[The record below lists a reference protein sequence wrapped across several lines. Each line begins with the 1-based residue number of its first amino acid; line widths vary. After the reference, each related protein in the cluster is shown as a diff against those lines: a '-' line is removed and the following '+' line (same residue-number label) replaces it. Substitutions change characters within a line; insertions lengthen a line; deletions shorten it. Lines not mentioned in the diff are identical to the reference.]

1 MYVSPSDDLYGAP
14 KKKARPEPR
23 LEDYADFVADVED
36 GELDAFAT
44 PSYGRTRLTRDD
56 EALVEELATKKE
68 RSERQKRAPK
78 PVADDEAQEREAVER
93 EARKAARREEREKR
107 EKREKC
113 EKSEK
118 PEKKEKYGKSG
129 KRSFLSKIKEAITT
143 GSVSSDGAFDACPE
157 RSARSENGD
166 GAAISAKKMRWLKQK
181 ATKFLEA
188 NGRTLELDA
197 AASQAEELAA
207 LLEAT
212 LKAATGAAPEE
223 RSAPSRER
231 RPARTLEEIFV
242 DEPTF
247 DAEPVVADE
256 REERKPRKEARAEKS
271 RRPEKAERAEKVERS
286 EKAEKAEKTER
297 AEKRE
302 KSEKSEKRARRDEE
316 TFDEP
321 RPAKRKNAASGWD
334 DFDDSADDDYDPI
347 AFWERLAADE
357 DDEEEETPVARP
369 SAERAQK
376 RRETPDDFEDWSDEV
391 AAKKKSARIRE
402 RTEDEP
408 AFEAAPTSRLSGR
421 GRGAGTETD
430 ATDESASNE
439 FDGSADFAADAGFD
453 GDGDGET
460 EPRSK
465 KRRSKKR
472 RRDGESAED
481 GDDGGPAA
489 SAKKCPNCEKKAA
502 SKGLERFGE
511 LTLTKPTLRALAQM
525 GYAEPTPIQAGT
537 IPRIQAGVDLMGQA
551 KTGTGK
557 TAAFMIPIVE
567 FVDECEPVDARIP
580 SPLALVVLPTRELAV
595 QVRDETNRLAQFRDL
610 KVVACY
616 GGKPIASQVEKLRRG
631 CDILVGTPGRIIDL
645 ANRGALSLGKARWV
659 VLDEADRM
667 LDVGFRPDVERILR
681 MTPSSRQTLLFSA
694 TLAPPV
700 VRLAKAYMRDP
711 ESHDFSQKNVSADT
725 IEQFYLTVDQGRK
738 FDALVKLLE
747 LQQPRQAIVF
757 CRTKRCVDMIGR
769 RLEARFP
776 GVDAIHGDLAQTKR
790 DRIMSNFRQEKTKIL
805 VATDVVG
812 RGIDV
817 SSVSHIV
824 NYDVPQYCDD
834 YVHRVG
840 RAGRM
845 GREGVAFTLVT
856 AAEGAE
862 LTRIEIRIDRLLER
876 MELPGF
882 EAYSKPVEG
891 PGSSAEPER
900 FERKPVFGKTIRRAR
915 RAL

>member
-68 RSERQKRAPK
+68 KTIRQKRAPK

-93 EARKAARREEREKR
+93 EARKAARRDEREKR

-118 PEKKEKYGKSG
+118 PEKKEKCEKSEKRE

-143 GSVSSDGAFDACPE
+143 GAVSSDADVDE
-157 RSARSENGD
+157 RPARLENGD
-166 GAAISAKKMRWLKQK
+166 GATVSAKKMRWLKQK
-181 ATKFLEA
+181 ATKFLEE
-188 NGRTLELDA
+188 NGRTLELDDSV
-197 AASQAEELAA
+197 SQAEELAA

-212 LKAATGAAPEE
+212 LKAATGSAPEE

-247 DAEPVVADE
+247 NAESAPDE
-256 REERKPRKEARAEKS
+256 REERKAKKEARAEKS
-271 RRPEKAERAEKVERS
+271 RRPEKAERFEEP
-286 EKAEKAEKTER
+286 EKAAKREELVKSEKTE
-297 AEKRE
+297 
-302 KSEKSEKRARRDEE
+302 KSERRSLRDEPVE
-316 TFDEP
+316 EP
-321 RPAKRKNAASGWD
+321 KPTKRKSAAPAWD
-334 DFDDSADDDYDPI
+334 DLDDDGDDYDPI
-347 AFWERLAADE
+347 AFWERLAADA
-357 DDEEEETPVARP
+357 DDEEDETPVARP
-369 SAERAQK
+369 SAERPKK

-391 AAKKKSARIRE
+391 AAKKKSGRTRE

-408 AFEAAPTSRLSGR
+408 AFEAAPTSRLSDE
-421 GRGAGTETD
+421 AE
-430 ATDESASNE
+430 ESASSE
-439 FDGSADFAADAGFD
+439 FDAADFDA
-453 GDGDGET
+453 ES

>member
-1 MYVSPSDDLYGAP
+1 MYVSPSDDFYGAP

-68 RSERQKRAPK
+68 KTVRQKRAPK
-78 PVADDEAQEREAVER
+78 PVADDEAQEREAIER
-93 EARKAARREEREKR
+93 EARKAARRDEREKQERR

-113 EKSEK
+113 EKAEK
-118 PEKKEKYGKSG
+118 PEKKEKSG

-143 GSVSSDGAFDACPE
+143 GAVSSDADVDE
-157 RSARSENGD
+157 RSARFESGD
-166 GAAISAKKMRWLKQK
+166 GAAVSAKKMRWLRQK
-181 ATKFLEA
+181 ATKFLEE
-188 NGRTLELDA
+188 NGRTLELDGST
-197 AASQAEELAA
+197 SQAEELAA

-212 LKAATGAAPEE
+212 LKAATGSAPEE
-223 RSAPSRER
+223 RSASSRER

-247 DAEPVVADE
+247 EAETAADE
-256 REERKPRKEARAEKS
+256 RDAKPAKKS
-271 RRPEKAERAEKVERS
+271 RRP
-286 EKAEKAEKTER
+286 EKTER
-297 AEKRE
+297 AEKAERSEKTEKYE
-302 KSEKSEKRARRDEE
+302 KSEKAEKRVRRDEE
-316 TFDEP
+316 ATVEP
-321 RPAKRKNAASGWD
+321 KPAKRKSAAPDWD
-334 DFDDSADDDYDPI
+334 DFDDDYDPI
-347 AFWERLAADE
+347 AAWERIAAEE
-357 DDEEEETPVARP
+357 DDEEDETPVARP
-369 SAERAQK
+369 SAERPKK

-402 RTEDEP
+402 RTENEP
-408 AFEAAPTSRLSGR
+408 IFETATPSRLSGR
-421 GRGAGTETD
+421 GRDDETE
-430 ATDESASNE
+430 ANAADESASNE
-439 FDGSADFAADAGFD
+439 FDGSADFAVDAGFND
-453 GDGDGET
+453 DAET

>member
-1 MYVSPSDDLYGAP
+1 MYVSSSDELYGAP

-68 RSERQKRAPK
+68 KTVRQKRAPK

-93 EARKAARREEREKR
+93 EARKAARRDEREKR

-118 PEKKEKYGKSG
+118 PEKKEKCEKSE

-143 GSVSSDGAFDACPE
+143 GAVSSDADVDE
-157 RSARSENGD
+157 RPARLENGD
-166 GAAISAKKMRWLKQK
+166 GATVSAKKMRWLKQK
-181 ATKFLEA
+181 ATKFLEE
-188 NGRTLELDA
+188 NGRTLELDDS
-197 AASQAEELAA
+197 ASQAEELAA

-212 LKAATGAAPEE
+212 LKAATGSAPEE
-223 RSAPSRER
+223 RSTPSRER

-247 DAEPVVADE
+247 NAESAPDE
-256 REERKPRKEARAEKS
+256 REERKAKKEARAEKS
-271 RRPEKAERAEKVERS
+271 RRPEKAERFEEP
-286 EKAEKAEKTER
+286 EKAAKREELVKSEKTE
-297 AEKRE
+297 
-302 KSEKSEKRARRDEE
+302 KSERRSRRDEPVE
-316 TFDEP
+316 EP
-321 RPAKRKNAASGWD
+321 KPTKRKSAAPAWD
-334 DFDDSADDDYDPI
+334 DLDDDGDDYDPI
-347 AFWERLAADE
+347 AFWERLAADA
-357 DDEEEETPVARP
+357 DDEEDETPVARP
-369 SAERAQK
+369 SAERPKK

-391 AAKKKSARIRE
+391 AAKKKSGRTRE
-402 RTEDEP
+402 RTEDQP
-408 AFEAAPTSRLSGR
+408 AFEAASTSRLSDE
-421 GRGAGTETD
+421 AE
-430 ATDESASNE
+430 ESASSD
-439 FDGSADFAADAGFD
+439 FDAVDFDA
-453 GDGDGET
+453 ES

>member
-1 MYVSPSDDLYGAP
+1 M
-14 KKKARPEPR
+14 
-23 LEDYADFVADVED
+23 
-36 GELDAFAT
+36 
-44 PSYGRTRLTRDD
+44 
-56 EALVEELATKKE
+56 
-68 RSERQKRAPK
+68 
-78 PVADDEAQEREAVER
+78 
-93 EARKAARREEREKR
+93 
-107 EKREKC
+107 
-113 EKSEK
+113 
-118 PEKKEKYGKSG
+118 
-129 KRSFLSKIKEAITT
+129 
-143 GSVSSDGAFDACPE
+143 
-157 RSARSENGD
+157 
-166 GAAISAKKMRWLKQK
+166 
-181 ATKFLEA
+181 
-188 NGRTLELDA
+188 
-197 AASQAEELAA
+197 
-207 LLEAT
+207 
-212 LKAATGAAPEE
+212 
-223 RSAPSRER
+223 
-231 RPARTLEEIFV
+231 
-242 DEPTF
+242 
-247 DAEPVVADE
+247 
-256 REERKPRKEARAEKS
+256 
-271 RRPEKAERAEKVERS
+271 
-286 EKAEKAEKTER
+286 
-297 AEKRE
+297 
-302 KSEKSEKRARRDEE
+302 
-316 TFDEP
+316 
-321 RPAKRKNAASGWD
+321 
-334 DFDDSADDDYDPI
+334 
-347 AFWERLAADE
+347 
-357 DDEEEETPVARP
+357 
-369 SAERAQK
+369 
-376 RRETPDDFEDWSDEV
+376 
-391 AAKKKSARIRE
+391 
-402 RTEDEP
+402 
-408 AFEAAPTSRLSGR
+408 SGR
-421 GRGAGTETD
+421 GRDDETE
-430 ATDESASNE
+430 ANAADESASNE
-439 FDGSADFAADAGFD
+439 FDGSADFAVDAGFKD
-453 GDGDGET
+453 DAET

>member
-68 RSERQKRAPK
+68 KSVRQKRAPK

-93 EARKAARREEREKR
+93 EARKAARRDEREKR

-118 PEKKEKYGKSG
+118 PEKKEKCEKSG
-129 KRSFLSKIKEAITT
+129 KRSFLSKIKEAIAT
-143 GSVSSDGAFDACPE
+143 GAVSSDVDE
-157 RSARSENGD
+157 RPARLENGD
-166 GAAISAKKMRWLKQK
+166 GATVSAKKMRWLKQK
-181 ATKFLEA
+181 ATKFLEE
-188 NGRTLELDA
+188 NGRTLELDDS
-197 AASQAEELAA
+197 ASQAEELAA

-212 LKAATGAAPEE
+212 LKAATGSAPEE
-223 RSAPSRER
+223 RSTPSRER
-231 RPARTLEEIFV
+231 RPARTLEEIFG
-242 DEPTF
+242 DETTF
-247 DAEPVVADE
+247 DVENDAVE
-256 REERKPRKEARAEKS
+256 REAIKARKEARAEKS
-271 RRPEKAERAEKVERS
+271 RRPEKLER
-286 EKAEKAEKTER
+286 
-297 AEKRE
+297 
-302 KSEKSEKRARRDEE
+302 SEKSEKVEKTEKTEKSEKREERRSRRDEPV
-316 TFDEP
+316 DEP
-321 RPAKRKNAASGWD
+321 KPTKRKSATPDWN
-334 DFDDSADDDYDPI
+334 DFNDSDGDDYDPI
-347 AFWERLAADE
+347 AFWERLAAD
-357 DDEEEETPVARP
+357 DDDEEETPVAR
-369 SAERAQK
+369 SSFERSQK

-391 AAKKKSARIRE
+391 AAKKKSGRTRE

-408 AFEAAPTSRLSGR
+408 AFEATPTSRLSDE
-421 GRGAGTETD
+421 AE
-430 ATDESASNE
+430 ESASSE
-439 FDGSADFAADAGFD
+439 FDAANFDA
-453 GDGDGET
+453 ET

-472 RRDGESAED
+472 RRDGDAD

-489 SAKKCPNCEKKAA
+489 SAKKCPDCEKKAA

-511 LTLTKPTLRALAQM
+511 LTLSKLTLRALAQM

-580 SPLALVVLPTRELAV
+580 SPLALIVLPTRELAV

-900 FERKPVFGKTIRRAR
+900 FERKPVFGKTVRRAR

>member
-1 MYVSPSDDLYGAP
+1 MYVSPADELYGAP

-68 RSERQKRAPK
+68 KARQKRAPK
-78 PVADDEAQEREAVER
+78 AVADDEAQEREAVER
-93 EARKAARREEREKR
+93 EARKAARRDERERGREKR
-107 EKREKC
+107 SKNEQAERTEKV
-113 EKSEK
+113 EK
-118 PEKKEKYGKSG
+118 PERGEKNC
-129 KRSFLSKIKEAITT
+129 KRSFLAKIKEAIAT
-143 GSVSSDGAFDACPE
+143 GSVSSDVEVVE
-157 RSARSENGD
+157 RPARVESGESATV
-166 GAAISAKKMRWLKQK
+166 SAKKMRWLKQK
-181 ATKFLEA
+181 ATKFLED
-188 NGRTLELDA
+188 NGRTLELDGS
-197 AASQAEELAA
+197 ASQAEELAA

-223 RSAPSRER
+223 RSTKTRDSR
-231 RPARTLEEIFV
+231 PTRTLEEIFG
-242 DEPTF
+242 DETTF
-247 DAEPVVADE
+247 DVENAEEKRPAKAAN
-256 REERKPRKEARAEKS
+256 KPRRA
-271 RRPEKAERAEKVERS
+271 EKAERSEQPEKVE
-286 EKAEKAEKTER
+286 KVEKT
-297 AEKRE
+297 
-302 KSEKSEKRARRDEE
+302 EKSEKREERRPRREEEVREE
-316 TFDEP
+316 T
-321 RPAKRKNAASGWD
+321 RPAKRKAAAPAWD
-334 DFDDSADDDYDPI
+334 ELDDDGDDYDPI
-347 AFWERLAADE
+347 AFWERLAADDE
-357 DDEEEETPVARP
+357 DEEDETPVARP
-369 SAERAQK
+369 SAERPKK
-376 RRETPDDFEDWSDEV
+376 RRETADDFEDWSDEV
-391 AAKKKSARIRE
+391 AAKKKSGRTRE

-408 AFEAAPTSRLSGR
+408 AFEAAPTSRLSDDE
-421 GRGAGTETD
+421 TETEG
-430 ATDESASNE
+430 ADESASSE
-439 FDGSADFAADAGFD
+439 FDALS
-453 GDGDGET
+453 

-472 RRDGESAED
+472 RRDDED

-489 SAKKCPNCEKKAA
+489 SAKKCPECEKKAA

-511 LTLTKPTLRALAQM
+511 LTLSKLTLRALAQM
-525 GYAEPTPIQAGT
+525 GYAAPTPIQAGT

-700 VRLAKAYMRDP
+700 VRLAKTYMRDP

-747 LQQPRQAIVF
+747 LQNPRQAIVF

-900 FERKPVFGKTIRRAR
+900 FERKPVFGKTVRRAR

>member
-1 MYVSPSDDLYGAP
+1 MSKNDSQGKNRGARRRPNGKSFISKFQWDSVDDQAQEDLIVPTSTGSASKRRGGKPARRRDKDVGTMYVSPTEDLYGAS
-14 KKKARPEPR
+14 KKKVRPEPR

-44 PSYGRTRLTRDD
+44 PSYGRTRLTRND

-68 RSERQKRAPK
+68 KAARPKRAPQV
-78 PVADDEAQEREAVER
+78 VAEDEAQEREAIER
-93 EARKAARREEREKR
+93 EARKAARRDGREKR
-107 EKREKC
+107 EKKESAERE
-113 EKSEK
+113 EKRE
-118 PEKKEKYGKSG
+118 
-129 KRSFLSKIKEAITT
+129 KRSFLSKIKEAIST
-143 GSVSSDGAFDACPE
+143 GAVSSE
-157 RSARSENGD
+157 REERVALDD
-166 GAAISAKKMRWLKQK
+166 GAAAIPAKKMRWLRDK
-181 ATKFLEA
+181 AMKFLEA
-188 NGRTLELDA
+188 NGRTLELDGA
-197 AASQAEELAA
+197 PTQAEELAA

-212 LKAATGAAPEE
+212 IKAATGSATEE
-223 RSAPSRER
+223 RSPKERER
-231 RPARTLEEIFV
+231 RPARTLEEIFGDETTFEADAAV
-242 DEPTF
+242 DER
-247 DAEPVVADE
+247 DAKPAK
-256 REERKPRKEARAEKS
+256 KPRR
-271 RRPEKAERAEKVERS
+271 
-286 EKAEKAEKTER
+286 AEKTEKV
-297 AEKRE
+297 EKTE
-302 KSEKSEKRARRDEE
+302 NAEKSEKREERRSRREDEVRE
-316 TFDEP
+316 EP
-321 RPAKRKNAASGWD
+321 KPTKRKSASSAWD
-334 DFDDSADDDYDPI
+334 DFDDGDDYDPI
-347 AFWERLAADE
+347 AVWERIAADE
-357 DDEEEETPVARP
+357 DDEEDEAPPR
-369 SAERAQK
+369 SNAERSQK

-408 AFEAAPTSRLSGR
+408 TFEAEPTARLSDGE
-421 GRGAGTETD
+421 AE
-430 ATDESASNE
+430 ESASSE
-439 FDGSADFAADAGFD
+439 FDAC
-453 GDGDGET
+453 E

-465 KRRSKKR
+465 MRRSKKR
-472 RRDGESAED
+472 RRDGESED

-489 SAKKCPNCEKKAA
+489 SAKKCPDCEKKAA

-747 LQQPRQAIVF
+747 LQKPRQAIVF

-776 GVDAIHGDLAQTKR
+776 GVDAIHGDLAQSKR

-900 FERKPVFGKTIRRAR
+900 FERKPVFGKTVRRAR

>member
-1 MYVSPSDDLYGAP
+1 MYVSPSDDFYGAP

-68 RSERQKRAPK
+68 RAVRQKRAPK
-78 PVADDEAQEREAVER
+78 PVADDEALEREAVER
-93 EARKAARREEREKR
+93 EARRAARRDEREKQEKR

-113 EKSEK
+113 EKAEK
-118 PEKKEKYGKSG
+118 PEKKEKSG

-143 GSVSSDGAFDACPE
+143 GSVSSDADVDE
-157 RSARSENGD
+157 RSARFESGD
-166 GAAISAKKMRWLKQK
+166 GAAVSSKKMRWLRQK
-181 ATKFLEA
+181 ATKFLEE

-197 AASQAEELAA
+197 STSQAEELAA

-212 LKAATGAAPEE
+212 LKAATGSAPEE
-223 RSAPSRER
+223 RSASSRER

-247 DAEPVVADE
+247 EAETAADE
-256 REERKPRKEARAEKS
+256 RDAKPAKKS
-271 RRPEKAERAEKVERS
+271 RRPEKTERTEKAERS
-286 EKAEKAEKTER
+286 EKP
-297 AEKRE
+297 EKRE
-302 KSEKSEKRARRDEE
+302 KSEKVEKRVRRDEE
-316 TFDEP
+316 ATVEP
-321 RPAKRKNAASGWD
+321 KPAKRKSAAPDWD
-334 DFDDSADDDYDPI
+334 DFDDDYDPI
-347 AFWERLAADE
+347 AAWERIAAEE
-357 DDEEEETPVARP
+357 DDEEDETPVARP
-369 SAERAQK
+369 SAERPKK

-402 RTEDEP
+402 RTENEP
-408 AFEAAPTSRLSGR
+408 IFETAPTSRLSGR
-421 GRGAGTETD
+421 GRDAETEAD
-430 ATDESASNE
+430 AADESASNE
-439 FDGSADFAADAGFD
+439 FDGSAGFAVDAGFND
-453 GDGDGET
+453 DAET

>member
-68 RSERQKRAPK
+68 RTVRQKRAPK

-93 EARKAARREEREKR
+93 EARKAARRDER

-118 PEKKEKYGKSG
+118 NEKKEKSEKRE

-143 GSVSSDGAFDACPE
+143 GAVSSDADVDE
-157 RSARSENGD
+157 RPARLENGD
-166 GAAISAKKMRWLKQK
+166 GATVSPKKMRWLKQK
-181 ATKFLEA
+181 ATKFLEE
-188 NGRTLELDA
+188 NGRTLELDGTT
-197 AASQAEELAA
+197 SQAEELAA

-223 RSAPSRER
+223 RAAASRER

-247 DAEPVVADE
+247 EAETAADE
-256 REERKPRKEARAEKS
+256 RDEKPAKKS
-271 RRPEKAERAEKVERS
+271 RRPEKTERMEKVECS
-286 EKAEKAEKTER
+286 EKP
-297 AEKRE
+297 EKRE
-302 KSEKSEKRARRDEE
+302 KSEKLEKRARRDEAV
-316 TFDEP
+316 DEP
-321 RPAKRKNAASGWD
+321 KPTKRKSAAPDWN
-334 DFDDSADDDYDPI
+334 DFDDSDDDYDPI

-357 DDEEEETPVARP
+357 DDETPVARP
-369 SAERAQK
+369 SSERPKK

-402 RTEDEP
+402 RTENESV
-408 AFEAAPTSRLSGR
+408 FETASTSRLSGR
-421 GRGAGTETD
+421 GVATPEGADED
-430 ATDESASNE
+430 ASSE
-439 FDGSADFAADAGFD
+439 FDGSVGFVEGAGFAD
-453 GDGDGET
+453 GAAES
-460 EPRSK
+460 ESRSK

>member
-68 RSERQKRAPK
+68 KTIRQKRAPK
-78 PVADDEAQEREAVER
+78 PVADDEAQEREAIER
-93 EARKAARREEREKR
+93 EARKAARRDEREKR

-118 PEKKEKYGKSG
+118 SEKKEKCEKRE

-143 GSVSSDGAFDACPE
+143 GSVSSDADE
-157 RSARSENGD
+157 RPTRSESGD
-166 GAAISAKKMRWLKQK
+166 GAAVSAKKMRWLKQK
-181 ATKFLEA
+181 ATKFLEE
-188 NGRTLELDA
+188 NGRTLELDGS
-197 AASQAEELAA
+197 ASQAEELAA

-212 LKAATGAAPEE
+212 LKAATGAVPEE
-223 RSAPSRER
+223 RSTPSRER

-247 DAEPVVADE
+247 NAESAADE
-256 REERKPRKEARAEKS
+256 RDAKPAKKP
-271 RRPEKAERAEKVERS
+271 RRPEKAERSEKPEKTEKAEKF
-286 EKAEKAEKTER
+286 EKAEKAEKREER
-297 AEKRE
+297 R
-302 KSEKSEKRARRDEE
+302 SRRDETVE
-316 TFDEP
+316 EP
-321 RPAKRKNAASGWD
+321 KPAKRKNPAPDWN
-334 DFDDSADDDYDPI
+334 DFDDSDDDYDPI

-357 DDEEEETPVARP
+357 DDEEDETPVPVARP
-369 SAERAQK
+369 SAERPKK

-408 AFEAAPTSRLSGR
+408 AFEAAPTSRLSR
-421 GRGAGTETD
+421 REAESD
-430 ATDESASNE
+430 AADEDASSE
-439 FDGSADFAADAGFD
+439 FDGSADFDADAGFD
-453 GDGDGET
+453 GET
-460 EPRSK
+460 ESRSK

>member
-68 RSERQKRAPK
+68 RAVRQKRAPK

-93 EARKAARREEREKR
+93 EARKAARRDEREKR

-113 EKSEK
+113 EK
-118 PEKKEKYGKSG
+118 PEKKEKREKSEKGG

-143 GSVSSDGAFDACPE
+143 GSVSSDADADADVDE
-157 RSARSENGD
+157 RSTRVESGD
-166 GAAISAKKMRWLKQK
+166 GATVSAKKMRWLKQK
-181 ATKFLEA
+181 ATKFLEE

-223 RSAPSRER
+223 RSTKARDR

-247 DAEPVVADE
+247 SAEKADDE
-256 REERKPRKEARAEKS
+256 REERKTRKEARAEKS
-271 RRPEKAERAEKVERS
+271 RRTEKAERS
-286 EKAEKAEKTER
+286 EKAERLEKTEKTEK

-302 KSEKSEKRARRDEE
+302 ERRARREDEVRE
-316 TFDEP
+316 EP
-321 RPAKRKNAASGWD
+321 KPTKRKSAAPDWN
-334 DFDDSADDDYDPI
+334 DFDDSDDDYDPI

-357 DDEEEETPVARP
+357 DDEEDETPAPVARP
-369 SAERAQK
+369 SAERAPK

-391 AAKKKSARIRE
+391 AAKKKSGRTRE

-408 AFEAAPTSRLSGR
+408 TFEAAPTSRLSGR
-421 GRGAGTETD
+421 GRAAEAESD
-430 ATDESASNE
+430 AADESASSE
-439 FDGSADFAADAGFD
+439 FDGSAGFADDADAGFD
-453 GDGDGET
+453 AE
-460 EPRSK
+460 EAPRSK

-747 LQQPRQAIVF
+747 LQNPRQAIVF

>member
-1 MYVSPSDDLYGAP
+1 MYVSPSSDELYGAP

-68 RSERQKRAPK
+68 KTVRQKRAPK
-78 PVADDEAQEREAVER
+78 PLADDEAQEREAIER
-93 EARKAARREEREKR
+93 EARKAARRDEREKR

-113 EKSEK
+113 EKC
-118 PEKKEKYGKSG
+118 EKKEKNEKSG
-129 KRSFLSKIKEAITT
+129 KRSFLSKIKEAIAT
-143 GSVSSDGAFDACPE
+143 GAVSSDADE
-157 RSARSENGD
+157 RSTRLESGD
-166 GAAISAKKMRWLKQK
+166 GAAVSTKKMRWLRQK
-181 ATKFLEA
+181 ATKFLEE
-188 NGRTLELDA
+188 NGRTLELDGS
-197 AASQAEELAA
+197 ASQAEELAA

-223 RSAPSRER
+223 RSAKARER

-247 DAEPVVADE
+247 DVENADDE
-256 REERKPRKEARAEKS
+256 RDAKPSKKPRRTEKT
-271 RRPEKAERAEKVERS
+271 ERS
-286 EKAEKAEKTER
+286 EKLEKTEFL
-297 AEKRE
+297 E
-302 KSEKSEKRARRDEE
+302 KSEKTEKREERRSRREDEVRE
-316 TFDEP
+316 EAKAT
-321 RPAKRKNAASGWD
+321 KRKSAAPDWN
-334 DFDDSADDDYDPI
+334 DFDDSDDDYDPI

-357 DDEEEETPVARP
+357 DDEEDETPVARP
-369 SAERAQK
+369 SAERPKK

-402 RTEDEP
+402 RTENEP
-408 AFEAAPTSRLSGR
+408 IFETAPTSRLSGR
-421 GRGAGTETD
+421 GAGTEAD
-430 ATDESASNE
+430 AADEDASCE
-439 FDGSADFAADAGFD
+439 FDGSAGFAVDAGFD
-453 GDGDGET
+453 GDAET

>member
-1 MYVSPSDDLYGAP
+1 MYVSPSDDFYGAP

-68 RSERQKRAPK
+68 RAVRQKRAPK

-93 EARKAARREEREKR
+93 EARKAARRDEREKR

-113 EKSEK
+113 EK
-118 PEKKEKYGKSG
+118 PEKKEKSEKGG

-143 GSVSSDGAFDACPE
+143 GSVSSDADVDE
-157 RSARSENGD
+157 RPARSESGD
-166 GAAISAKKMRWLKQK
+166 GAAVSAKKMRWLKQK
-181 ATKFLEA
+181 ATKFLEE
-188 NGRTLELDA
+188 NGRTLELDGS
-197 AASQAEELAA
+197 ASQAEELAA

-212 LKAATGAAPEE
+212 LKAATGSAPEE
-223 RSAPSRER
+223 RSTKARER

-247 DAEPVVADE
+247 DAEKADGE
-256 REERKPRKEARAEKS
+256 REERKARKDARAEKS
-271 RRPEKAERAEKVERS
+271 RRTEKAERSEKPEKS
-286 EKAEKAEKTER
+286 EKAEKREER
-297 AEKRE
+297 R
-302 KSEKSEKRARRDEE
+302 SRRD
-316 TFDEP
+316 DEAVEAP
-321 RPAKRKNAASGWD
+321 KPTKRKSAASDWN
-334 DFDDSADDDYDPI
+334 DFDDSDDDYDPI

-357 DDEEEETPVARP
+357 DDEEDEAPVARP
-369 SAERAQK
+369 SAERSPK

-391 AAKKKSARIRE
+391 AAKKKSGRTRE

-421 GRGAGTETD
+421 DRAAGTE
-430 ATDESASNE
+430 ANAADESASSE
-439 FDGSADFAADAGFD
+439 FDGSADFAEDAGFD
-453 GDGDGET
+453 RDGET
-460 EPRSK
+460 ESRSK

-567 FVDECEPVDARIP
+567 FVDECESIDARIP

-747 LQQPRQAIVF
+747 LQNPRQAIVF

>member
-1 MYVSPSDDLYGAP
+1 MYVSPADDLYGAP

-68 RSERQKRAPK
+68 RAVRQKRAPK
-78 PVADDEAQEREAVER
+78 PVADDEAQEREAIER
-93 EARKAARREEREKR
+93 EARKAARRDEREKR

-113 EKSEK
+113 EKT
-118 PEKKEKYGKSG
+118 EKKEKREKSEKSG

-143 GSVSSDGAFDACPE
+143 GSVSSDAAFDVCSEP
-157 RSARSENGD
+157 SARSESGD
-166 GAAISAKKMRWLKQK
+166 DATVSAKKMRWLKQK
-181 ATKFLEA
+181 ATKFLEE

-223 RSAPSRER
+223 RSAKSRER

-247 DAEPVVADE
+247 NAEKAEDESDAKPAK
-256 REERKPRKEARAEKS
+256 KPRRAEKS
-271 RRPEKAERAEKVERS
+271 ERPEKPENLEKP
-286 EKAEKAEKTER
+286 KK

-302 KSEKSEKRARRDEE
+302 ERREGREDEVRE
-316 TFDEP
+316 EP
-321 RPAKRKNAASGWD
+321 KTTKRKNAAPDWNN
-334 DFDDSADDDYDPI
+334 FDDSDDDYDPI

-357 DDEEEETPVARP
+357 DDEENEAPVPVARP
-369 SAERAQK
+369 SAERAPK

-408 AFEAAPTSRLSGR
+408 AFEASPTSRLSGR

-439 FDGSADFAADAGFD
+439 FDGSADFAADAGF
-453 GDGDGET
+453 DGDGET

-595 QVRDETNRLAQFRDL
+595 QVRDETNRLAQFCDL

-747 LQQPRQAIVF
+747 LQNPRQAIVF

-891 PGSSAEPER
+891 PGASAEPER

>member
-68 RSERQKRAPK
+68 RTVRQKRAPK

-93 EARKAARREEREKR
+93 EARKAARRDEREKR

-118 PEKKEKYGKSG
+118 NEKKEKCEKRE

-143 GSVSSDGAFDACPE
+143 GSVSSDADVDE
-157 RSARSENGD
+157 RPARSESGD
-166 GAAISAKKMRWLKQK
+166 GATVSAKKMRWLKQK
-181 ATKFLEA
+181 ATKFLEE
-188 NGRTLELDA
+188 NGRTLELDDSV
-197 AASQAEELAA
+197 SQAEELAA

-223 RSAPSRER
+223 RSTPSRER

-247 DAEPVVADE
+247 EAENAADE
-256 REERKPRKEARAEKS
+256 QPAKPAKKS
-271 RRPEKAERAEKVERS
+271 RRP
-286 EKAEKAEKTER
+286 EKTER
-297 AEKRE
+297 AEKAERSEKTEKRE
-302 KSEKSEKRARRDEE
+302 KSEKAEKRARRDEE
-316 TFDEP
+316 ATVEP
-321 RPAKRKNAASGWD
+321 KPTKRKSAAPDWN
-334 DFDDSADDDYDPI
+334 DFDDSDDDYDPI

-357 DDEEEETPVARP
+357 DDEEDETPVARP
-369 SAERAQK
+369 SAERPKK

-402 RTEDEP
+402 RTENEP
-408 AFEAAPTSRLSGR
+408 IFETAPTSRLS
-421 GRGAGTETD
+421 RGAVVSETENED
-430 ATDESASNE
+430 APNE
-439 FDGSADFAADAGFD
+439 FSGNVDFDGSADFAD
-453 GDGDGET
+453 GAVES

-472 RRDGESAED
+472 RRDGESTED

>member
-1 MYVSPSDDLYGAP
+1 MYVTSSEDLYGAP
-14 KKKARPEPR
+14 KKKACPEPR

-68 RSERQKRAPK
+68 KEVRQKRAPK
-78 PVADDEAQEREAVER
+78 VVADDEAREREAIER
-93 EARKAARREEREKR
+93 EARRAARREEREKR
-107 EKREKC
+107 EKKTE
-113 EKSEK
+113 
-118 PEKKEKYGKSG
+118 
-129 KRSFLSKIKEAITT
+129 KRSFLSKIKEAIST
-143 GSVSSDGAFDACPE
+143 GAVSAERDE
-157 RSARSENGD
+157 RSASEND
-166 GAAISAKKMRWLKQK
+166 ASAAIPAKKMRWLREK

-188 NGRTLELDA
+188 NGRTLELDDWPT
-197 AASQAEELAA
+197 QADELAA

-212 LKAATGAAPEE
+212 IKAATGSASAGREAADE
-223 RSAPSRER
+223 RSPKGRER
-231 RPARTLEEIFV
+231 RSARTLEEIFGDEAFEAEENENV
-242 DEPTF
+242 D
-247 DAEPVVADE
+247 DE
-256 REERKPRKEARAEKS
+256 RDAKPAKKPS
-271 RRPEKAERAEKVERS
+271 RPENLERS
-286 EKAEKAEKTER
+286 EKTERSERTERPEKTER
-297 AEKRE
+297 SEKRE
-302 KSEKSEKRARRDEE
+302 DRRPRREE
-316 TFDEP
+316 AVREEP
-321 RPAKRKNAASGWD
+321 KAAKREDAALDW
-334 DFDDSADDDYDPI
+334 DDDYDPI
-347 AFWERLAADE
+347 AVWERIAAAD
-357 DDEEEETPVARP
+357 DEQLAEPLSVERP
-369 SAERAQK
+369 KK
-376 RRETPDDFEDWSDEV
+376 RRETPDDFEDWPDEV

-402 RTEDEP
+402 RAENEP
-408 AFEAAPTSRLSGR
+408 AIEAAPSRLS
-421 GRGAGTETD
+421 
-430 ATDESASNE
+430 DEAEEDASNE
-439 FDGSADFAADAGFD
+439 FDAAEL
-453 GDGDGET
+453 DGES
-460 EPRSK
+460 EARSK
-465 KRRSKKR
+465 KRRLKKR
-472 RRDGESAED
+472 RRDDETAE
-481 GDDGGPAA
+481 DDGGPAA
-489 SAKKCPNCEKKAA
+489 SARKCPNCEKKAA

-511 LTLTKPTLRALAQM
+511 LTLTKTTLRALAQM

-567 FVDECEPVDARIP
+567 FVDECEPVDERIP
-580 SPLALVVLPTRELAV
+580 SPSALVVLPTRELAV

-610 KVVACY
+610 QVVACY

-645 ANRGALSLGKARWV
+645 ANRGALSLAKARWV

-711 ESHDFSQKNVSADT
+711 ESYDFSQKDVSADT

-747 LQQPRQAIVF
+747 LQKPRQAIVF

-776 GVDAIHGDLAQTKR
+776 GVAAIHGDLAQTKR

-817 SSVSHIV
+817 SSVSHII

-891 PGSSAEPER
+891 PGSPAEPER

>member
-1 MYVSPSDDLYGAP
+1 MYVSPTDELYGAP

-68 RSERQKRAPK
+68 KQARQKRAPK
-78 PVADDEAQEREAVER
+78 VVADDEAQEREAVER
-93 EARKAARREEREKR
+93 EARKAARRDERERGREKR
-107 EKREKC
+107 SKNEQSERGACCERCERAEKVEKA
-113 EKSEK
+113 ERG
-118 PEKKEKYGKSG
+118 GKSG
-129 KRSFLSKIKEAITT
+129 KRSFLAKIKEAIST
-143 GSVSSDGAFDACPE
+143 GSVSSDAVVEE
-157 RSARSENGD
+157 RPARAENGEN
-166 GAAISAKKMRWLKQK
+166 AAVSAKKMRWLKQK
-181 ATKFLEA
+181 ATKFLEDA
-188 NGRTLELDA
+188 GRTLELDGSL
-197 AASQAEELAA
+197 SQAEELAA

-212 LKAATGAAPEE
+212 IKAATGAATEE
-223 RSAPSRER
+223 RSEKGRDR
-231 RPARTLEEIFV
+231 RPTRTLEEIFG
-242 DEPTF
+242 DETTF
-247 DAEPVVADE
+247 DVESAADE
-256 REERKPRKEARAEKS
+256 QPAKPAKKPRRAEKS
-271 RRPEKAERAEKVERS
+271 ERSEQPEKTEKAEKVER
-286 EKAEKAEKTER
+286 AEKTE
-297 AEKRE
+297 KRE
-302 KSEKSEKRARRDEE
+302 ERRSRRDEE
-316 TFDEP
+316 VREEP
-321 RPAKRKNAASGWD
+321 RPAKRKSAAPAWD
-334 DFDDSADDDYDPI
+334 DFDDDGDDYDPI
-347 AFWERLAADE
+347 AYWERIAADG
-357 DDEEEETPVARP
+357 DDEEDETPVARP
-369 SAERAQK
+369 SAERPKK
-376 RRETPDDFEDWSDEV
+376 RRETADDFEDWADEV
-391 AAKKKSARIRE
+391 AAKKKSGRTRE

-408 AFEAAPTSRLSGR
+408 AFEAAPTSRLSDGE
-421 GRGAGTETD
+421 AETE
-430 ATDESASNE
+430 AANESASSE
-439 FDGSADFAADAGFD
+439 FDDAS
-453 GDGDGET
+453 

-472 RRDGESAED
+472 RRDDEAD

-489 SAKKCPNCEKKAA
+489 SAKKCPDCEKKAA
-502 SKGLERFGE
+502 SKGLESFGE
-511 LTLTKPTLRALAQM
+511 LTLSKLTLRALAQM

-580 SPLALVVLPTRELAV
+580 SPLALIVLPTRELAV

-747 LQQPRQAIVF
+747 VQQPRQAIVF

-862 LTRIEIRIDRLLER
+862 LTRIEVRIDRLLER

-900 FERKPVFGKTIRRAR
+900 FERKPVFGKTVRRAR

>member
-1 MYVSPSDDLYGAP
+1 
-14 KKKARPEPR
+14 
-23 LEDYADFVADVED
+23 
-36 GELDAFAT
+36 
-44 PSYGRTRLTRDD
+44 
-56 EALVEELATKKE
+56 
-68 RSERQKRAPK
+68 
-78 PVADDEAQEREAVER
+78 
-93 EARKAARREEREKR
+93 
-107 EKREKC
+107 
-113 EKSEK
+113 
-118 PEKKEKYGKSG
+118 
-129 KRSFLSKIKEAITT
+129 
-143 GSVSSDGAFDACPE
+143 
-157 RSARSENGD
+157 
-166 GAAISAKKMRWLKQK
+166 MRWLKQK
-181 ATKFLEA
+181 ATKFLEE
-188 NGRTLELDA
+188 NGRTLELDGSL
-197 AASQAEELAA
+197 SQAEELAA

-212 LKAATGAAPEE
+212 IKAATGSASEE
-223 RSAPSRER
+223 RSAKARER

-247 DAEPVVADE
+247 EAETAADE
-256 REERKPRKEARAEKS
+256 RDAKPTKKPRRAEES
-271 RRPEKAERAEKVERS
+271 ERSEKPAKLEKTEKLEKS
-286 EKAEKAEKTER
+286 EKAEKTAKSAR
-297 AEKRE
+297 LE
-302 KSEKSEKRARRDEE
+302 KSEKPEKSEKREERRSRRDDEVC
-316 TFDEP
+316 DEP
-321 RPAKRKNAASGWD
+321 KPAKRKSAAPAWD
-334 DFDDSADDDYDPI
+334 DLDDDGDDYDPI
-347 AFWERLAADE
+347 AFWERLAADA
-357 DDEEEETPVARP
+357 DDEEDETPVARP
-369 SAERAQK
+369 SAERPKK

-391 AAKKKSARIRE
+391 AAKKKSGRTRE

-408 AFEAAPTSRLSGR
+408 AFEAASTSRLSDE
-421 GRGAGTETD
+421 AE
-430 ATDESASNE
+430 ESASSE
-439 FDGSADFAADAGFD
+439 FDVADFDA
-453 GDGDGET
+453 ES

-711 ESHDFSQKNVSADT
+711 ESHDFSQKNVSA
-725 IEQFYLTVDQGRK
+725 
-738 FDALVKLLE
+738 
-747 LQQPRQAIVF
+747 
-757 CRTKRCVDMIGR
+757 
-769 RLEARFP
+769 
-776 GVDAIHGDLAQTKR
+776 
-790 DRIMSNFRQEKTKIL
+790 
-805 VATDVVG
+805 
-812 RGIDV
+812 
-817 SSVSHIV
+817 
-824 NYDVPQYCDD
+824 
-834 YVHRVG
+834 
-840 RAGRM
+840 
-845 GREGVAFTLVT
+845 
-856 AAEGAE
+856 
-862 LTRIEIRIDRLLER
+862 
-876 MELPGF
+876 
-882 EAYSKPVEG
+882 
-891 PGSSAEPER
+891 
-900 FERKPVFGKTIRRAR
+900 
-915 RAL
+915 

>member
-68 RSERQKRAPK
+68 RTVRQKRAPK

-93 EARKAARREEREKR
+93 EARKAARRDER

-118 PEKKEKYGKSG
+118 NEKKEKSG

-143 GSVSSDGAFDACPE
+143 GAVSSDADVDE
-157 RSARSENGD
+157 RPARLENGD
-166 GAAISAKKMRWLKQK
+166 GATVSPKKMRWLKQK
-181 ATKFLEA
+181 ATKFLEE
-188 NGRTLELDA
+188 NGRTLELDGTT
-197 AASQAEELAA
+197 SQAEELAA

-223 RSAPSRER
+223 RAAASRER

-247 DAEPVVADE
+247 EAETAADE
-256 REERKPRKEARAEKS
+256 RDEKPAKKS
-271 RRPEKAERAEKVERS
+271 RRPEKTERMEKVECS
-286 EKAEKAEKTER
+286 EKP
-297 AEKRE
+297 EKRE
-302 KSEKSEKRARRDEE
+302 KSEKLEKRARRDEAV
-316 TFDEP
+316 DEP
-321 RPAKRKNAASGWD
+321 KPTKRKSAAPDWN
-334 DFDDSADDDYDPI
+334 DFDDSDDDYDPI

-357 DDEEEETPVARP
+357 DDETPVARP
-369 SAERAQK
+369 SSERPKK

-402 RTEDEP
+402 RTENESV
-408 AFEAAPTSRLSGR
+408 FETASTSRLSGR
-421 GRGAGTETD
+421 GVATPEGADED
-430 ATDESASNE
+430 ASSE
-439 FDGSADFAADAGFD
+439 FDGSVGFVEDADFAD
-453 GDGDGET
+453 GAAES
-460 EPRSK
+460 ESRSK

>member
-68 RSERQKRAPK
+68 RAVRQKRAPK

-93 EARKAARREEREKR
+93 EARKAARRDEREKR

-113 EKSEK
+113 EKAEK
-118 PEKKEKYGKSG
+118 TEKKEKSG

-143 GSVSSDGAFDACPE
+143 GSVSSDADVDE
-157 RSARSENGD
+157 RPARSENGD
-166 GAAISAKKMRWLKQK
+166 GAAVSAKKMRWLRQK
-181 ATKFLEA
+181 TTKFLEE
-188 NGRTLELDA
+188 NGRTLELDGST
-197 AASQAEELAA
+197 SQAEELAA

-212 LKAATGAAPEE
+212 LKAATGSASEE
-223 RSAPSRER
+223 RSASSRER

-247 DAEPVVADE
+247 NAEKVDDE
-256 REERKPRKEARAEKS
+256 REERKARKEARAEKS
-271 RRPEKAERAEKVERS
+271 RRTEKSERLEKPEKS
-286 EKAEKAEKTER
+286 EKAEKREER
-297 AEKRE
+297 RSRRE
-302 KSEKSEKRARRDEE
+302 DEVRE
-316 TFDEP
+316 EP
-321 RPAKRKNAASGWD
+321 KPAKRKSATPDWN
-334 DFDDSADDDYDPI
+334 DFDDSDDDYDPI

-357 DDEEEETPVARP
+357 DDEEDEAPVARP
-369 SAERAQK
+369 SAERPKK

-402 RTEDEP
+402 RAEDEP
-408 AFEAAPTSRLSGR
+408 AFEAAPTSRLSR
-421 GRGAGTETD
+421 GEAE
-430 ATDESASNE
+430 ADENASDE
-439 FDGSADFAADAGFD
+439 FDGSAGFAVDAGFD
-453 GDGDGET
+453 GEAET

-502 SKGLERFGE
+502 SKGLARFGE
-511 LTLTKPTLRALAQM
+511 LTLTKPTPRALAQM

-747 LQQPRQAIVF
+747 LQNPRQAIVF

-900 FERKPVFGKTIRRAR
+900 FERKPVFGKTVRRAR

>member
-68 RSERQKRAPK
+68 RAVRQKRAPK

-93 EARKAARREEREKR
+93 EARKAVRRDEREKR

-113 EKSEK
+113 EK
-118 PEKKEKYGKSG
+118 PEKKEKREKSEKGG

-143 GSVSSDGAFDACPE
+143 GSVSSDADADADADVDE
-157 RSARSENGD
+157 RSTRVESGD
-166 GAAISAKKMRWLKQK
+166 GATVSAKKMRWLKQK
-181 ATKFLEA
+181 ATKFLEE

-212 LKAATGAAPEE
+212 LKAATGAALEE
-223 RSAPSRER
+223 RSTKARDR

-247 DAEPVVADE
+247 EAETAADE
-256 REERKPRKEARAEKS
+256 RDAKPAKKS
-271 RRPEKAERAEKVERS
+271 RRPEKTERTEKIERS
-286 EKAEKAEKTER
+286 EKP
-297 AEKRE
+297 EKRE
-302 KSEKSEKRARRDEE
+302 KSEKAEKRVRRDEE
-316 TFDEP
+316 TTVEP
-321 RPAKRKNAASGWD
+321 KPAKRKSAAPDWD
-334 DFDDSADDDYDPI
+334 DFDDDYDPI
-347 AFWERLAADE
+347 AAWERIAAEE
-357 DDEEEETPVARP
+357 DDEEDETPVARP
-369 SAERAQK
+369 SAERPKK

-402 RTEDEP
+402 RTENEP

-421 GRGAGTETD
+421 GRGRDAETESD
-430 ATDESASNE
+430 AADESASSK
-439 FDGSADFAADAGFD
+439 FDGSAGFADGAGFD
-453 GDGDGET
+453 GDAET
-460 EPRSK
+460 ESRSK

>member
-1 MYVSPSDDLYGAP
+1 MFVSASDDLYGAP

-68 RSERQKRAPK
+68 KPIRQKRAPK

-93 EARKAARREEREKR
+93 EARKAARRDEREKR

-118 PEKKEKYGKSG
+118 TVKKEKRE

-143 GSVSSDGAFDACPE
+143 GAVSSDADVDE
-157 RSARSENGD
+157 RATRFESGD
-166 GAAISAKKMRWLKQK
+166 GAAVSAKKMRWLRQK
-181 ATKFLEA
+181 AAKFLEE
-188 NGRTLELDA
+188 NGRTLELDDSN
-197 AASQAEELAA
+197 SQAEELAA

-223 RSAPSRER
+223 RSPKSRDR
-231 RPARTLEEIFV
+231 RPTRTLEEIFG
-242 DEPTF
+242 DETTF
-247 DAEPVVADE
+247 DVGNGADE
-256 REERKPRKEARAEKS
+256 REERKARIEARVE
-271 RRPEKAERAEKVERS
+271 RTRRTETTERPERT
-286 EKAEKAEKTER
+286 EKAEKSEKLERTER
-297 AEKRE
+297 
-302 KSEKSEKRARRDEE
+302 RARRDEAVE
-316 TFDEP
+316 EP
-321 RPAKRKNAASGWD
+321 MPTKRKNAAPPAWD
-334 DFDDSADDDYDPI
+334 DFDDSDEDYDPI
-347 AFWERLAADE
+347 AFWERIAADE
-357 DDEEEETPVARP
+357 DDEVAETPVPR
-369 SAERAQK
+369 SNAERVQK

-402 RTEDEP
+402 RAENEP
-408 AFEAAPTSRLSGR
+408 VFEAAPPSRLSR
-421 GRGAGTETD
+421 REAESD
-430 ATDESASNE
+430 AADESASNE
-439 FDGSADFAADAGFD
+439 FDGSADFTVDAGFND
-453 GDGDGET
+453 DAET

-489 SAKKCPNCEKKAA
+489 SAKKCSNCEKKAA

>member
-1 MYVSPSDDLYGAP
+1 MYVSPADELYGAP

-68 RSERQKRAPK
+68 KARQKRAPK
-78 PVADDEAQEREAVER
+78 AVADDEAQEREAVER
-93 EARKAARREEREKR
+93 EARKAARRDERERGREKR
-107 EKREKC
+107 SKNEQAERTEKV
-113 EKSEK
+113 EK
-118 PEKKEKYGKSG
+118 PERGEKNG
-129 KRSFLSKIKEAITT
+129 KRSFLAKIKEAIAT
-143 GSVSSDGAFDACPE
+143 GSVSSDAEVVE
-157 RSARSENGD
+157 RPARVESGESATV
-166 GAAISAKKMRWLKQK
+166 SAKKMRWLKQK
-181 ATKFLEA
+181 ATKFLED
-188 NGRTLELDA
+188 NGRTLELDGS
-197 AASQAEELAA
+197 ASQAEELAA

-223 RSAPSRER
+223 RSTKARDSR
-231 RPARTLEEIFV
+231 PTRTLEEIFG
-242 DEPTF
+242 DETTF
-247 DAEPVVADE
+247 DVENAEEKRPAKAAN
-256 REERKPRKEARAEKS
+256 KPRRA
-271 RRPEKAERAEKVERS
+271 EKAERSEQPEKVE
-286 EKAEKAEKTER
+286 KVEKTEKF
-297 AEKRE
+297 EKRE
-302 KSEKSEKRARRDEE
+302 ERRPRREEEVREE
-316 TFDEP
+316 T
-321 RPAKRKNAASGWD
+321 RSAKRKAAALAWD
-334 DFDDSADDDYDPI
+334 ELDDDGDDYDPI
-347 AFWERLAADE
+347 AFWERLAADDE
-357 DDEEEETPVARP
+357 DEEDETPVARP
-369 SAERAQK
+369 SAERPKK
-376 RRETPDDFEDWSDEV
+376 RRETADDFEDWSDEV
-391 AAKKKSARIRE
+391 AAKKKSGRTRE

-408 AFEAAPTSRLSGR
+408 AFEAAPTSRLSDDE
-421 GRGAGTETD
+421 TETEG
-430 ATDESASNE
+430 ADESASSE
-439 FDGSADFAADAGFD
+439 FDALS
-453 GDGDGET
+453 

-472 RRDGESAED
+472 RRDDED

-489 SAKKCPNCEKKAA
+489 SAKKCPECEKKAA

-511 LTLTKPTLRALAQM
+511 LTLSKLTLRALAQM
-525 GYAEPTPIQAGT
+525 GYAAPTPIQAGT

-700 VRLAKAYMRDP
+700 VRLAKTYMRDP

-747 LQQPRQAIVF
+747 LQNPRQAIVF

-900 FERKPVFGKTIRRAR
+900 FERKPVFGKTVRRAR

>member
-1 MYVSPSDDLYGAP
+1 MYVSPTEDLYGAP

-68 RSERQKRAPK
+68 KAARQKRAPK
-78 PVADDEAQEREAVER
+78 VVADDEAQEREAIER
-93 EARKAARREEREKR
+93 EARKAARRDER

-113 EKSEK
+113 EKKERAEREEK
-118 PEKKEKYGKSG
+118 RE
-129 KRSFLSKIKEAITT
+129 KRSFLSKIKEAIST
-143 GSVSSDGAFDACPE
+143 GSVSSEREERAVSDG
-157 RSARSENGD
+157 
-166 GAAISAKKMRWLKQK
+166 GAAAIPAKKMRWLKEK
-181 ATKFLEA
+181 ATKFLES
-188 NGRTLELDA
+188 NGRTLELDG
-197 AASQAEELAA
+197 SLTQAEELAA

-212 LKAATGAAPEE
+212 IKAATGSATEE
-223 RSAPSRER
+223 RSAKGRER
-231 RPARTLEEIFV
+231 RPARTLEEIFG
-242 DEPTF
+242 DETTF
-247 DAEPVVADE
+247 DAADDE
-256 REERKPRKEARAEKS
+256 RDAKPAKKPRRAEK
-271 RRPEKAERAEKVERS
+271 AERS
-286 EKAEKAEKTER
+286 EKAEKIEKTER
-297 AEKRE
+297 TEKRE
-302 KSEKSEKRARRDEE
+302 ERRSRRDEE
-316 TFDEP
+316 VGEEP
-321 RPAKRKNAASGWD
+321 KPTKRKSAAPAWD
-334 DFDDSADDDYDPI
+334 DFDDGDDYDPI
-347 AFWERLAADE
+347 AVWERIAADE
-357 DDEEEETPVARP
+357 DDEEDEAPSPRP
-369 SAERAQK
+369 SAERSSK

-391 AAKKKSARIRE
+391 AAKKKSGRTRE

-408 AFEAAPTSRLSGR
+408 AFEAAPTSRLS
-421 GRGAGTETD
+421 ADETE
-430 ATDESASNE
+430 ESASSE
-439 FDGSADFAADAGFD
+439 FDGF
-453 GDGDGET
+453 E

-472 RRDGESAED
+472 RRDGEAED

-489 SAKKCPNCEKKAA
+489 SAKKCPECEKKAA

-567 FVDECEPVDARIP
+567 FVDKCEPVDARIP
-580 SPLALVVLPTRELAV
+580 SPLALIVLPTRELAV

-891 PGSSAEPER
+891 PGASAEPER
-900 FERKPVFGKTIRRAR
+900 FERKPVFGKTVRRAR